1 MPCCLRTAAVVAMVS
16 IGASLLT
23 ACAGTPSPLI
33 LSVGSKIV
41 PHKVDF
47 EEIYS
52 FAERSNEAYASKS
65 EIKSKYPSTVR
76 VNSPGQTRVQ
86 YFLERNDAARTQF
99 LTVRGTAD
107 GTNLFE
113 DIDFSER
120 DDRKIN
126 IPVHTGFDR
135 IARAIYADVKPYLKP
150 GYKTYVTG
158 HSLGGAVAAILSIYL
173 IEDGVAVKRVVTF
186 GQPRFT
192 TAAGVKKLGFLPLTR
207 VVDEND
213 VVPMLP
219 PSFIMDEIY
228 GPYDHTGPEV
238 ILLEA
243 QNFVWLPL
251 HDATRIALGSFWRST
266 SFADLKDHHMG
277 NYLRRIADKIKGA
290 TEVAYSERE
299 KFVFPTKQDEQLGVT
314 ADRAVRPATRRR

>member
-1 MPCCLRTAAVVAMVS
+1 MPCYSRAAGIVAIVLTC
-16 IGASLLT
+16 ASLLT

-33 LSVGSKIV
+33 LSLGSKIV
-41 PHKVDF
+41 PHRVDF
-47 EEIYS
+47 KEIYG
-52 FAERSNEAYASKS
+52 FAERSDEAYASKA
-65 EIKSKYPSTVR
+65 EIKSKYPFTVR
-76 VNSPGQTRVQ
+76 ISSPDQTSVR

-99 LTVRGTAD
+99 ITVRGTAD
-107 GTNLFE
+107 KTNLSE

-120 DDRKIN
+120 KDRKIN
-126 IPVHTGFDR
+126 IPVHSGFDR
-135 IARAIYADVKPYLKP
+135 IARAIYTDVKPHLKP

-243 QNFVWLPL
+243 QNFVWLPI
-251 HDATRIALGSFWRST
+251 HDATRIALGAFWRST
-266 SFADLKDHHMG
+266 SFADLPDHHMD

-290 TEVAYSERE
+290 TEVAYDERE
-299 KFVFPTKQDEQLGVT
+299 KFVFPTKQGE
-314 ADRAVRPATRRR
+314 

>member
-1 MPCCLRTAAVVAMVS
+1 MPCSLRVAAIVL
-16 IGASLLT
+16 ICASLLT
-23 ACAGTPSPLI
+23 ACATPSPLI
-33 LSVGSKIV
+33 LSLGSKVI

-47 EEIYS
+47 EEIYK
-52 FAERSNEAYASKS
+52 FAERSNEAYASKA
-65 EIKSKYPSTVR
+65 EIKSRYPYTVR
-76 VNSPGQTRVQ
+76 INSPGQTSVQ

-99 LTVRGTAD
+99 ITVRGTD
-107 GTNLFE
+107 DRTNLFE

-120 DDRKIN
+120 KDRKIN

-158 HSLGGAVAAILSIYL
+158 HSLGGAVAALLSIYL

-192 TAAGVKKLGFLPLTR
+192 TAAGAKRLSFLPLTR

-219 PSFIMDEIY
+219 PSFLRDEIY

-243 QNFVWLPL
+243 QNFVWLPI
-251 HDATRIALGSFWRST
+251 HDATRIALGAFWRSI
-266 SFADLKDHHMG
+266 SFADLTDHHMD
-277 NYLRRIADKIKGA
+277 NYLRRIADKLRGA
-290 TEVAYSERE
+290 TEVAYNERE
-299 KFVFPTKQDEQLGVT
+299 KFVFANKQNE
-314 ADRAVRPATRRR
+314 